1 MDIVL
6 EKMHYKLDKYR
17 KKTIKRSRSNLKW
30 WGGERERE
38 RDRTTTIGME
48 RENIA
53 TVGIEI
59 ENVDH

>member
-30 WGGERERE
+30 WGGERER
-38 RDRTTTIGME
+38 DRTTTIGME

>member
-30 WGGERERE
+30 WGGG

>member
-1 MDIVL
+1 VV
-6 EKMHYKLDKYR
+6 
-17 KKTIKRSRSNLKW
+17 
-30 WGGERERE
+30 GGRERE

>member
-30 WGGERERE
+30 WGGGEREIELPPLEWKE
-38 RDRTTTIGME
+38 RTSPLLE
-48 RENIA
+48 
-53 TVGIEI
+53 
-59 ENVDH
+59 